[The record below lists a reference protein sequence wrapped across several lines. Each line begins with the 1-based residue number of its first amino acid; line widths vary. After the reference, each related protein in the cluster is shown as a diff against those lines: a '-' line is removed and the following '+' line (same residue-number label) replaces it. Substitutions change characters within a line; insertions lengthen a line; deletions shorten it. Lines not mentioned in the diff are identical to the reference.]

1 MGPSNYDLRRKG
13 SGVAAILRVLRLLIT
28 LAEKRTNEGMENQ
41 RWKALLTLD
50 NQ

>member
-28 LAEKRTNEGMENQ
+28 LAEKRTNEGME
-41 RWKALLTLD
+41 KPFSEMEIT
-50 NQ
+50 